1 MPKNKLD
8 EKDYTPRE
16 KVLEAFREGHDYRK
30 SNYDKRWDKY
40 HAQYRSV
47 LPDKTT
53 YPYMARLFIP
63 YSFFSVE
70 TIIPRM
76 VSAVFESDPVVSV
89 LPQMIEDVQRSKIME
104 IVINYQ
110 LKRMDMFNTYV
121 EMAKNACVY
130 GTAVG
135 KVDWETKF
143 QRKKRLKKNTI
154 TNFDGSED
162 TAIEEDENGK
172 PVTETYELK
181 TFDGPMVTAISPY
194 DFVIEPRAKSIDDA
208 QYCIM
213 ISQPT
218 YKHLEDM
225 EKIGVYKNVKKLK
238 TIAAKILAKD
248 NKNIYKDVDIS
259 NPDTFTIPTNTRFT
273 LYEYWENDRVI
284 VLAEEE
290 VILRDEPNPYW
301 HCKKPFV
308 DARLCIDPGFY
319 WGIGLMEMIEC
330 LQSELNDVRNQRLDN
345 IKLAMNCMWKVERG
359 AQVDLEDLYSEP
371 GAVFLTNYNDG
382 IAPIEV
388 KDVTGSA
395 FADAKQIE
403 EDIMNTL
410 GTYDY
415 ARGKESSDRETATGI
430 LSLQEVASMRFKF
443 MTIIMCKN
451 FIGNAVERIAALD
464 EQYLTEDVVVRL
476 TNGQIEQYAPEDV
489 IGRYDYEVVGAS
501 IEGFSKYA
509 RAEQLLRYR
518 QVFISNPEFN
528 ITELDKD
535 LLTNLGFKDI
545 DKYIRV
551 MQPMPQPGMEGMPGE
566 GGGAPAEQM
575 GGMPSVP
582 PGQFPMAAVPE
593 QGNFPTQFP
602 LIMGAEGQ

>member
-1 MPKNKLD
+1 MPKNNLTK
-8 EKDYTPRE
+8 EDYTPRDL
-16 KVLEAFREGHDYRK
+16 VLEAFREGHDYRVY
-30 SNYDKRWDKY
+30 NYDKRWDKY

-47 LPDKTT
+47 LEDKSL
-53 YPYMARLFIP
+53 YPYMSRLFIP

-89 LPQMIEDVQRSKIME
+89 LPQMLEDIQRAKIVE
-104 IVINYQ
+104 TVINWQ
-110 LKRMDMFNTYV
+110 LKRMDLFNTFV
-121 EMAKNACVY
+121 EMAKNACIY
-130 GTAVG
+130 GTAIA
-135 KVDWETKF
+135 KVDWEQRY
-143 QRKKRLKKNTI
+143 QRKKRLKKVTI
-154 TNFDGSED
+154 TNLDGTQD
-162 TAIEEDENGK
+162 TSIEQDKDGK
-172 PVTETYELK
+172 PVLETYELQ
-181 TFDGPMVTAISPY
+181 TYNAPMVTPISPY
-194 DFVIEPRAKSIDDA
+194 DFVIEKRAKNIDDSK
-208 QYCIM
+208 YCIM
-213 ISQPT
+213 ISKPT
-218 YKHLEDM
+218 YKYLEDM
-225 EKIGVYKNVKKLK
+225 EKAGVYKNVKKLK
-238 TIAAKILAKD
+238 TIAAKQISKD

-259 NPDTFTIPTNTRFT
+259 NPDSFDIPLNTRFT
-273 LYEYWENDRVI
+273 LYEYWEDDRVI

-290 VILRDEPNPYW
+290 VVLRDESNPYW

-345 IKLAMNCMWKVERG
+345 IKLAMNCMWAVERG

-371 GAVFLTNYNDG
+371 GAVFLTNYIDG
-382 IAPIEV
+382 IKPLET

-443 MTIIMCKN
+443 MTIVMCKN
-451 FIGNAVERIAALD
+451 FIGCAIERIAALN
-464 EQYLTEDVVVRL
+464 EQYLTDEVVVRL
-476 TNGQIEQYAPEDV
+476 TNGKIEQYQPEDV

-528 ITELDKD
+528 ISELDKD
-535 LLTNLGFKDI
+535 LLTNLNFKDI
-545 DKYIRV
+545 DKYFKIL
-551 MQPMPQPGMEGMPGE
+551 QPVMPQGQGTDEIGSALAQSGQNMPNV
-566 GGGAPAEQM
+566 Q
-575 GGMPSVP
+575 

-593 QGNFPTQFP
+593 QGNFPQQYP
-602 LIMGAEGQ
+602 LIMGAGGSNM